1 MEGGGMEVGGG
12 RDEGGMGV
20 RGGEQSD
27 NKTSKQNKKE
37 EEKGEEEKQAR
48 TKEWP
53 IERTSDRLRKF
64 SSLSPPVGTC
74 FRTTQPWI
82 GMQK

>member
-1 MEGGGMEVGGG
+1 MEGGGMEEGGG

-27 NKTSKQNKKE
+27 NKTSKQNRKE
-37 EEKGEEEKQAR
+37 EEKGEEER

-53 IERTSDRLRKF
+53 IERTSDRLCKF